1 MDKSKTHFRHCLLY
15 EYQRGSFAAAAT
27 RNICDT
33 VAKGIVSLNT
43 AKLWFSRFLYGD
55 YTLKNKPK
63 SGRPTSINLDSI
75 TEQTR
80 AIQV

>member
-55 YTLKNKPK
+55 YSLKDKVW
-63 SGRPTSINLDSI
+63 RPTSINLNSI
-75 TEQTR
+75 KEQTR